1 MGSIYPVPPT
11 ISNPISPPPQVF
23 TTANGTLQ
31 GLIDGVN
38 ALYTAGVVL
47 KQATAFRNGQE
58 LTLNFDVCI
67 GGQAVQILRPEQ
79 ILQPG
84 PPPDILT
91 VLGYPAP

>member
-11 ISNPISPPPQVF
+11 ISAPISPPPQQF
-23 TTANGTLQ
+23 TTADGSLQ
-31 GLIDGVN
+31 GAIDGVN
-38 ALYTAGVVL
+38 VLYTTGVVL
-47 KQATAFRNGQE
+47 KQAKVFRNGQE
-58 LTLNFDVCI
+58 LTLNYDVCI
-67 GGQAVQILRPEQ
+67 GGQAIQILQPSQ